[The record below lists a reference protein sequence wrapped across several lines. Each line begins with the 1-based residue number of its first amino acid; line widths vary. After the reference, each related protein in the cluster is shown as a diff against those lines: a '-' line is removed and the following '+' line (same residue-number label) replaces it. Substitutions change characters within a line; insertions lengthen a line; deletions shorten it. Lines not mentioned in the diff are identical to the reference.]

1 MGKKIQPPPPKNPTA
16 TFEEQS
22 KSRVLCMPSAH
33 KATKGV
39 GRLPKSPLWPKPWTL
54 PSYKE
59 TACPPSKQARKGT
72 CCLLSLPLA
81 AARAPIKSCLSDLIN
96 FH

>member
-54 PSYKE
+54 PSYEE
-59 TACPPSKQARKGT
+59 TACPPSKQASKQGREPAA
-72 CCLLSLPLA
+72 CCHSPLLQQEPQ
-81 AARAPIKSCLSDLIN
+81 
-96 FH
+96 